1 MNSQKLMKSQKL
13 GAAFPCQCSAWIMQ
27 AFGWPS
33 KHNPLIVSVL
43 MQSNLLCYS
52 QVAIV
57 LASPYQIEKV
67 LKIQGAKYKAC
78 VKLCQLASNNALLP
92 VLCSSWS
99 HTTGTSCGFKKL
111 SFSHKTGTS
120 CGFKKLLQTIVV
132 RHKHSHC
139 HNASILSNCGWGL
152 RHCTLENYWFN
163 EPPMQKLICPANYSM
178 V

>member
-1 MNSQKLMKSQKL
+1 MHIKS
-13 GAAFPCQCSAWIMQ
+13 MQ
-27 AFGWPS
+27 AFQAKRQGLQKYVIDFLNVIIS
-33 KHNPLIVSVL
+33 L
-43 MQSNLLCYS
+43 SNWKSAQDLGMSLP
-52 QVAIV
+52 V
-57 LASPYQIEKV
+57 
-67 LKIQGAKYKAC
+67 AKYKAC